1 MLTAIDLKKK
11 LIKKLK
17 KKKSRERW
25 CRIKKQ
31 QLSLSWKFI
40 SWNKSCWNRTHIYI
54 YIFINN
60 SLIHIRKKFEK
71 FFKFFLFSLRIFD
84 THSKLEFQCLN
95 TNTHTH
101 KKAIKT

>member
-1 MLTAIDLKKK
+1 MQNKNCSYLF
-11 LIKKLK
+11 
-17 KKKSRERW
+17 RES
-25 CRIKKQ
+25 
-31 QLSLSWKFI
+31 LSLGINLVEIKH
-40 SWNKSCWNRTHIYI
+40 TYI